1 MTRSPQGLELSS
13 QSFRALETRLGREK
27 FPGLVR
33 ATRQAHLVE
42 ELAHLVEELAHL
54 VAQER
59 QRLVEPP
66 DYPARRWRVHS
77 AAAAAVGAPL
87 GAVG

>member
-1 MTRSPQGLELSS
+1 MTRSPPGLEL
-13 QSFRALETRLGREK
+13 QSHSFQASGARPRREK
-27 FPGLVR
+27 FPGVVR
-33 ATRQAHLVE
+33 ARRQVQ
-42 ELAHLVEELAHL
+42 LVEELAHL